1 MKPEEFNAVLNR
13 YGVSNMDRRNELLWR
28 IANEKFRSWTLGF
41 LVGATAAL
49 FIVWVFQAP

>member
-1 MKPEEFNAVLNR
+1 MKPEQFAMLLHRN
-13 YGVSNMDRRNELLWR
+13 GVHNITARDELLWR
-28 IANEKFRSWTLGF
+28 IAQEKLRSWTLGF